1 MSLHTC
7 FPHGDPICLHVIT
20 KFSFNCAISPH
31 QWHHSLANVQY
42 PIGSAPYIFVQSYA
56 IFFRWRNFSTP
67 IASFVCIA
75 NTQYRIIAQ
84 TGRRHPI
91 CLHVIT
97 KFPFNYAMVG
107 LTRPSFC
114 HMTLSTKTV
123 GYFAHNF
130 LNSCSSQ
137 WSRKVIQFLRAW
149 TVVVLLPRTNVVIP
163 RTS

>member
-1 MSLHTC
+1 MTQFLYTNC
-7 FPHGDPICLHVIT
+7 VIRLYS
-20 KFSFNCAISPH
+20 KHAISH
-31 QWHHSLANVQY
+31 
-42 PIGSAPYIFVQSYA
+42 
-56 IFFRWRNFSTP
+56 
-67 IASFVCIA
+67 
-75 NTQYRIIAQ
+75 YRP

-137 WSRKVIQFLRAW
+137 WPRKVIPFLRAW
-149 TVVVLLPRTNVVIP
+149 TVVVLLPT
-163 RTS
+163 TSTSQIIRSTLTYAEIYRVRMRKKTAQLCANRMTHAEFFCRILRSVRGPSA

>member
-1 MSLHTC
+1 MNYCAGFTLNLLIMSLHTC

-31 QWHHSLANVQY
+31 QLHHSLANVQY
-42 PIGSAPYIFVQSYA
+42 PIGSAPYIFVCSYA

-84 TGRRHPI
+84 TGWRHPI

-97 KFPFNYAMVG
+97 KFLPFNCAISSTTDITVG
-107 LTRPSFC
+107 LT
-114 HMTLSTKTV
+114 STMEE
-123 GYFAHNF
+123 
-130 LNSCSSQ
+130 
-137 WSRKVIQFLRAW
+137 SRQHTAELVAQVSIFYAIC
-149 TVVVLLPRTNVVIP
+149 TM
-163 RTS
+163 